1 MYIEKA
7 KEVDMVVISTPEV
20 KVSGITSRR
29 RYVPVQNGTGAIA
42 TPEGVEITFVGPAK
56 LETSVIEVRE
66 SSSDTGSEPP
76 PL

>member
-1 MYIEKA
+1 MYIEKF

-20 KVSGITSRR
+20 KVLGITSRW
-29 RYVPVQNGTGAIA
+29 RYIPVQNGTGAIA

-66 SSSDTGSEPP
+66 SSSDTGSEAPS
-76 PL
+76 L